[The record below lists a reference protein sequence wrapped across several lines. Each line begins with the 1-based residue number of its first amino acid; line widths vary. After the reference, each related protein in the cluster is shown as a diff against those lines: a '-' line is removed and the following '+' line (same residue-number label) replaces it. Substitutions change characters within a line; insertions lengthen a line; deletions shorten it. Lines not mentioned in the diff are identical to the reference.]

1 MKNWSRLFDGLNM
14 KLNLA
19 VKDLVGTK
27 KIVSA
32 FNDQLTTRE
41 EKKKSLELERDN
53 LLKEKKLVEKATSK
67 LHEQLANF
75 GKEKEKTSVEHTL
88 QMQQA
93 FIMGHEDGF
102 QKALCQIQLLAF
114 EVDLMLFDCLK
125 NVKNGELVRESQ
137 METFEEASGNETTSK
152 EEDIEATSSLTL
164 TSNIPTA

>member
-1 MKNWSRLFDGLNM
+1 MRRWFFPRFLRMKNWSRLFDGLNM

-19 VKDLVGTK
+19 VKDLVVTK

-88 QMQQA
+88 
-93 FIMGHEDGF
+93 
-102 QKALCQIQLLAF
+102 
-114 EVDLMLFDCLK
+114 
-125 NVKNGELVRESQ
+125 
-137 METFEEASGNETTSK
+137 
-152 EEDIEATSSLTL
+152 
-164 TSNIPTA
+164 